1 MQKSNDARYLMK
13 QSARL
18 IIGSVVF
25 ILLFSVVA
33 FKLQDNS
40 LQLNATALHEKLVQS
55 TNDFKGLSLI
65 NHLLLIFT
73 IPVGIFWKKGRNIL
87 FALFMIHL
95 SGGVFI
101 RAFKHNIPSNYFY
114 FPVVAGL
121 IGYAART
128 QKIRFDFNALS
139 LRDKII
145 GSIALLGGF
154 WYLALVESPVWVNA
168 LIYSPVGVVN
178 CPTMLALCGFLILN
192 SEQGNRSRLL
202 EYFVICGALFF
213 GGLGLLTM
221 HVYFDIILVAVA
233 LYMTW
238 RLWKEAGNTF
248 KGAIS

>member
-1 MQKSNDARYLMK
+1 MK
-13 QSARL
+13 QSTRF

-40 LQLNATALHEKLVQS
+40 LLLNATTLHEKLVQT
-55 TNDFKGLSLI
+55 TNDFKGLSLV
-65 NHLLLIFT
+65 NHLLLIL
-73 IPVGIFWKKGRNIL
+73 IISGGVFWKKGRNIL

-95 SGGVFI
+95 SIGVFI
-101 RAFKHNIPSNYFY
+101 SAFKHHIPSNYFY

-121 IGYAART
+121 IGYASKT
-128 QKIRFDFNALS
+128 QKMRFDFNALS
-139 LRDKII
+139 LQNKII

-154 WYLALVESPVWVNA
+154 WYLALVESPVWINA

-192 SEQGNRSRLL
+192 SEHRYRFRFL

-238 RLWKEAGNTF
+238 RLWKEANNSP
-248 KGAIS
+248 KLVIS

>member
-1 MQKSNDARYLMK
+1 MQKSNNARYLMK

-40 LQLNATALHEKLVQS
+40 LQLNATTLHEKLVQT

-65 NHLLLIFT
+65 NHLLLIIT

-101 RAFKHNIPSNYFY
+101 SAFKHNIPSNYFY
-114 FPVVAGL
+114 FPVVTGL
-121 IGYAART
+121 IGYGART

-145 GSIALLGGF
+145 GSIALLCGF
-154 WYLALVESPVWVNA
+154 YYLALVESPVWINA

-238 RLWKEAGNTF
+238 RLWKEANNSP
-248 KGAIS
+248 KLVIS

>member
-1 MQKSNDARYLMK
+1 MK

-40 LQLNATALHEKLVQS
+40 LQLNATTLHEKLVQT

-65 NHLLLIFT
+65 NHLLLIIT

-101 RAFKHNIPSNYFY
+101 SAFKHNIPSNYFY

-145 GSIALLGGF
+145 GSIALLCGF
-154 WYLALVESPVWVNA
+154 YYLALVESPVWINA

-238 RLWKEAGNTF
+238 RLWKEANNSP
-248 KGAIS
+248 KLVIS

>member
-1 MQKSNDARYLMK
+1 MK
-13 QSARL
+13 QSTEF

-40 LQLNATALHEKLVQS
+40 LLLNATTLHEKLIQT
-55 TNDFKGLSLI
+55 TNDFKGLSLV
-65 NHLLLIFT
+65 NHLLLFLI
-73 IPVGIFWKKGRNIL
+73 ISGGVFWKKGRDIL
-87 FALFMIHL
+87 FSLFMIYL
-95 SGGVFI
+95 SIGVFI
-101 RAFKHNIPSNYFY
+101 SAFKHNIPSNYFY

-121 IGYAART
+121 IGYAVKT

-139 LRDKII
+139 LQDKII
-145 GSIALLGGF
+145 GSIALSGGF
-154 WYLALVESPVWVNA
+154 YYLALVESPIWINA

-178 CPTMLALCGFLILN
+178 CPTMLALCGFLIFN

-221 HVYFDIILVAVA
+221 YVYYDIILVAVA
-233 LYMTW
+233 LHMTW
-238 RLWKEAGNTF
+238 RLWKESYNSPKSIIYKLAQNNR
-248 KGAIS
+248 

>member
-1 MQKSNDARYLMK
+1 MK
-13 QSARL
+13 QSTRF
-18 IIGSVVF
+18 IIGSVAF

-33 FKLQDNS
+33 FKLQNNS
-40 LQLNATALHEKLVQS
+40 LLLNATTLHEKLVQTTS
-55 TNDFKGLSLI
+55 DFKGLSLV
-65 NHLLLIFT
+65 NHLLLIL
-73 IPVGIFWKKGRNIL
+73 IISGGVFWKKGRNIL

-95 SGGVFI
+95 SIGVFI
-101 RAFKHNIPSNYFY
+101 SAFKHNILSNYFY

-121 IGYAART
+121 IGYALKT
-128 QKIRFDFNALS
+128 QKMRFDFNALS
-139 LRDKII
+139 LQNKII

-154 WYLALVESPVWVNA
+154 WYLALVESPVWINA

-192 SEQGNRSRLL
+192 SEPRYRFRFL

-238 RLWKEAGNTF
+238 RLWKEANNSP
-248 KGAIS
+248 KLVIS

>member
-1 MQKSNDARYLMK
+1 MK
-13 QSARL
+13 QSTRF
-18 IIGSVVF
+18 IIGSVAF

-40 LQLNATALHEKLVQS
+40 LMLNATTLHEKLVQT
-55 TNDFKGLSLI
+55 TNDFKGLSLV
-65 NHLLLIFT
+65 NHLLLLLIIFAS
-73 IPVGIFWKKGRNIL
+73 VFWKKGRNIL

-95 SGGVFI
+95 SIGVFI
-101 RAFKHNIPSNYFY
+101 SAFKHHIPSNYFY

-121 IGYAART
+121 IGYASIKR
-128 QKIRFDFNALS
+128 KMRFDFNALS
-139 LRDKII
+139 LQNKII
-145 GSIALLGGF
+145 GPIALLGGF

-192 SEQGNRSRLL
+192 SEYRNRFRFL
-202 EYFVICGALFF
+202 EYFVICGTLFF

-221 HVYFDIILVAVA
+221 NVYFDVFLVAVA

-238 RLWKEAGNTF
+238 RLWKEACNTPN
-248 KGAIS
+248 GVIS

>member
-1 MQKSNDARYLMK
+1 MK
-13 QSARL
+13 QSTEF

-40 LQLNATALHEKLVQS
+40 LLLNATTLHEKLIQT
-55 TNDFKGLSLI
+55 TNDFKGLSLV
-65 NHLLLIFT
+65 NHLLLFLI
-73 IPVGIFWKKGRNIL
+73 ISGGVFWKKGRDIL
-87 FALFMIHL
+87 FSLFMIYL
-95 SGGVFI
+95 SIGVFI
-101 RAFKHNIPSNYFY
+101 SAFKHNIPSNYFY

-121 IGYAART
+121 IGHAVKT

-139 LRDKII
+139 LQDKII
-145 GSIALLGGF
+145 GSIALSGGF
-154 WYLALVESPVWVNA
+154 YYLALVESPIWINA

-192 SEQGNRSRLL
+192 SEQENRSRLL
-202 EYFVICGALFF
+202 EYFVIFGALFF

-221 HVYFDIILVAVA
+221 YVYYDIILVAVA

-238 RLWKEAGNTF
+238 RLWKESYNSPKSSIYKLAQ
-248 KGAIS
+248 KQ

>member
-1 MQKSNDARYLMK
+1 MQKSNDERCIMK
-13 QSARL
+13 QTMRL
-18 IIGSVVF
+18 IVGSVAF

-40 LQLNATALHEKLVQS
+40 LLLNATTLHGKLVQT
-55 TNDFKGLSLI
+55 TNDFKGLSLV
-65 NHLLLIFT
+65 NHLLLIL
-73 IPVGIFWKKGRNIL
+73 IISGGIFWKKGRNIL

-95 SGGVFI
+95 SIGVFI
-101 RAFKHNIPSNYFY
+101 SAFKHNIPSNYFY

-121 IGYAART
+121 IGYASKT
-128 QKIRFDFNALS
+128 QKMRFDFNALS
-139 LRDKII
+139 LQNKII
-145 GSIALLGGF
+145 GSIALWGGF
-154 WYLALVESPVWVNA
+154 WYLALVESPVWINA

-192 SEQGNRSRLL
+192 SEHRNRFRFL

-221 HVYFDIILVAVA
+221 NVYFDVILVAVA

-238 RLWKEAGNTF
+238 RLWKDL
-248 KGAIS
+248 

>member
-1 MQKSNDARYLMK
+1 MK
-13 QSARL
+13 QSTRF

-40 LQLNATALHEKLVQS
+40 LMLNATTLHEKLVQT
-55 TNDFKGLSLI
+55 TNDFKGLSLL
-65 NHLLLIFT
+65 NHLLLIL
-73 IPVGIFWKKGRNIL
+73 ILPAGIFWKKGRNIL
-87 FALFMIHL
+87 FVLFMIHL

-101 RAFKHNIPSNYFY
+101 SAFKHNIPSNYFY

-121 IGYAART
+121 IVYAAKT
-128 QKIRFDFNALS
+128 QKICFDFNTLS

-154 WYLALVESPVWVNA
+154 WYLALVENPVWVNA
-168 LIYSPVGVVN
+168 TIYSPVGVVN

-192 SEQGNRSRLL
+192 SEQGNRSRIL

-221 HVYFDIILVAVA
+221 HVYYDIILVAVA

-238 RLWKEAGNTF
+238 RLWKETCNSPKSIIYKLAQ
-248 KGAIS
+248 KQ